1 MSTHIADSITLDEI
15 IPLVDR
21 LSEVEREELR
31 QFLSSKP
38 KIDWQKEWDK
48 VVSYFHSVFEKFTEG
63 EVIGDFQKV
72 LDEVRRDRTRE
83 SY

>member
-1 MSTHIADSITLDEI
+1 MRVDTIDKITLDEI
-15 IPLVDR
+15 IPLVDQ

-48 VVSYFHSVFEKFTEG
+48 LVSYFHNLFEKFAEE
-63 EVIGDFQKV
+63 EVTGDFERA
-72 LDEVRRDRTRE
+72 LDEVRRDRTSE

>member
-1 MSTHIADSITLDEI
+1 MSMHTADSVTLDEI
-15 IPLVDR
+15 IPLIDR

-38 KIDWQKEWDK
+38 KIDWQKEWYK
-48 VVSYFHSVFEKFTEG
+48 VVSYFHTLFEKFSEE
-63 EVIGDFQKV
+63 EVIGDFEKA
-72 LDEVRRDRTRE
+72 LDEVRRDRKSE